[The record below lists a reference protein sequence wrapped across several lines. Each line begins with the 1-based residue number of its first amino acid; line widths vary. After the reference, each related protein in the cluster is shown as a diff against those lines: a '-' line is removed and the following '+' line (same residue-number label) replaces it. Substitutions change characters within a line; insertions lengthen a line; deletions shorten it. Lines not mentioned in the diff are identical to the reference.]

1 MSKVVLRILYERKA
15 AKFLS
20 KNEDRI
26 SKESAKE
33 LLIKAVRKLSGKE
46 ENIDLVKMKG
56 EFEGYFRIRKNDLRI
71 IFRVQEYDDNI
82 IVTVANID
90 FRGNIYK

>member
-1 MSKVVLRILYERKA
+1 MSKILIRILYEKKA

-20 KNEDRI
+20 KNVEKI
-26 SKESAKE
+26 SKTATKE
-33 LLIKAVRKLSGKE
+33 LIIKAVRKLSGKE
-46 ENIDLVKMKG
+46 ENVDLVKMKG

-71 IFRVQEYDDNI
+71 VFRVQEYDDNI
-82 IVTVANID
+82 IITVANID